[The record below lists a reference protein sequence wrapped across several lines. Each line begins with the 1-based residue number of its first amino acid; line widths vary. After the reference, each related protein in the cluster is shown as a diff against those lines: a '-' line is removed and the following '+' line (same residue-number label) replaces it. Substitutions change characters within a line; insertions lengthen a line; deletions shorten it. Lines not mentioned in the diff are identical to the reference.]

1 MRHLC
6 TTVSRNERD
15 VSTKARQESGFGH
28 ADHVVRG
35 RLLAD
40 IDAEGTQRTLFRD
53 EIHTVCGLP
62 AGSLDDGTLSTPRL
76 VLALARI
83 AALPN
88 TQMNLSGRHHGE
100 SITVLPRTMLLRTV
114 LP

>member
-6 TTVSRNERD
+6 TTDSRHERD
-15 VSTKARQESGFGH
+15 VNTKSRQESGFGH

-40 IDAEGTQRTLFRD
+40 IDAEGTIRTLFRD
-53 EIHTVCGLP
+53 EIHLVCGLP
-62 AGSLDDGTLSTPRL
+62 AGSLDEGTLSTPRL

-83 AALPN
+83 ASLPN
-88 TQMNLSGRHHGE
+88 VEMNISGRHAG
-100 SITVLPRTMLLRTV
+100 LPRTV